1 MWARSKGHNRFMLEI
16 DDHEMAMKGAL
27 PNLVPHCH
35 ETLQNFTCFENVFEI
50 EEMRLFDDII

>member
-1 MWARSKGHNRFMLEI
+1 MLEI